1 MSLRMATED
10 PTYEGQLE
18 RLPNTCWRA
27 TAAAARKP
35 APKAAAAA
43 QAAAQAASAAAEAE
57 AQAAKAAEEA
67 KKDGV
72 SPRKAE
78 GDASGEAAAAAAQA
92 ASAAA
97 EAEPAAADAKKDG
110 VSPQKAEGD
119 AGGAAAPSPSLNSP
133 HCGTV
138 LRGGDRVACTKDF
151 PWPGGGLTVTGTD
164 RLHVYGEESFSDRVV
179 DLWAALTN
187 KENAAKAKTYTLIFP
202 AAAWDAAKQL
212 ATPPTRDEGHM
223 NLMKCLEGAPP
234 LLRSRC
240 WAFPCH
246 DLTKWRLLLVL
257 LPEDAALA
265 GQPGKRARTGSGAAA
280 APGKFVMLDSDP
292 SLKKLP
298 DSYEAAALATAR
310 ALVLGTAASCGVGAG
325 PGLAQERVEEWKL
338 EVPGTTPKHSANRPH
353 DDGLATC
360 LFMREVTKAE
370 PTLTVV
376 RGCPL
381 PKFPK
386 ASADRRA
393 AFWADMTKAA
403 RIAGATVA
411 AGGAGGADGEGGG
424 GGGGCQELIKSFATN
439 HGVATLRRNIVPQ
452 WSAPGSSRRWR
463 ASAGESAYPCR
474 MYTSPRLSGASSART
489 ASASLPPSS
498 GSLSAA
504 FTYAM
509 TGSWYCCGQLEN
521 PTHSHGW

>member
-1 MSLRMATED
+1 MADPPLMETATWMAVEPAVALLAERRAWESLPGAPLVGAPPSTLSAAELAALLLPGRPEAPGPLARSFDMSLRMATED

-57 AQAAKAAEEA
+57 
-67 KKDGV
+67 
-72 SPRKAE
+72 
-78 GDASGEAAAAAAQA
+78 
-92 ASAAA
+92 
-97 EAEPAAADAKKDG
+97 PAAADAKKDG

-119 AGGAAAPSPSLNSP
+119 AGGAAASSPSLNSP

-138 LRGGDRVACTKDF
+138 LRGEDRVACTKDF

-164 RLHVYGEESFSDRVV
+164 RLHVFGEESFSDRVV

-292 SLKKLP
+292 SLKTLP

-424 GGGGCQELIKSFATN
+424 GGGGAKN
-439 HGVATLRRNIVPQ
+439 
-452 WSAPGSSRRWR
+452 
-463 ASAGESAYPCR
+463 
-474 MYTSPRLSGASSART
+474 
-489 ASASLPPSS
+489 
-498 GSLSAA
+498 
-504 FTYAM
+504 
-509 TGSWYCCGQLEN
+509 
-521 PTHSHGW
+521 